1 MSTELEDYPEA
12 IASWRLSPEPE
23 EEVLADPAPTTYQ
36 FTIGRLM
43 KLIAAFALILAVTPT
58 GLAAVIVFSIIAFY
72 FGIYRCVSA
81 GPSLPPRR
89 QAAKPRFPDFWP

>member
-1 MSTELEDYPEA
+1 MSTELEDFQETQVP
-12 IASWRLSPEPE
+12 WRLSPEHDE
-23 EEVLADPAPTTYQ
+23 HVFADPAPTTYQ

-89 QAAKPRFPDFWP
+89 RAAKPRFPDFWP